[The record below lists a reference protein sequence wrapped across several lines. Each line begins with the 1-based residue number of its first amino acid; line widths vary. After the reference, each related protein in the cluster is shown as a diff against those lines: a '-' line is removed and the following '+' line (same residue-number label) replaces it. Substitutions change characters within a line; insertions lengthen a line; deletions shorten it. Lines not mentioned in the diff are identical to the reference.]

1 MMDIQQAI
9 IDNVIYGGNFETIR
23 GLIAELEHRNTVT
36 KESNITRE
44 QFTHAVFW
52 SIGEDTF
59 EVAYSPDV
67 MVMNKNGKLHGV
79 AAYDPSVIP
88 TCPDH
93 KFTLGEGSVVLAKG
107 ML

>member
-1 MMDIQQAI
+1 MDIQQAI

-23 GLIAELEHRNTVT
+23 GLIAELEHRNAATT
-36 KESNITRE
+36 ENNITRE
-44 QFTHAVFW
+44 QFNRAVFW
-52 SIGEDTF
+52 SIGEDSF

-79 AAYDPSVIP
+79 ATYDPSVIP
-88 TCPDH
+88 TCPESV
-93 KFTLGEGSVVLAKG
+93 FTLGEGSVVLAEG